1 MKKLFKKHVQNEKG
15 SQAIE
20 FLAMFPLV
28 ILGMLII
35 WQVALI
41 AYSIVVAESAA
52 RDGARAAAIHD
63 EEWKQVARNSAFGV
77 HVASVTGGPG
87 DEEARVEVKVKAPI
101 ISLPLIDEM
110 KFDFTADAVMPME
123 EKADSDE

>member
-1 MKKLFKKHVQNEKG
+1 VKKLFKKHVKNEKG

-63 EEWKQVARNSAFGV
+63 ENWEQVARNSAFGI
-77 HVASVTGGPG
+77 HVADITGGPG
-87 DEEARVEVKVKAPI
+87 DEEARVEVKVKAPV
-101 ISLPLIDEM
+101 ISLPLIHEM